1 MCLKC
6 CFKTSCLL
14 FVSSHGWYHYYCFM
28 VMVTINI
35 IASWLWSSLLLLFC
49 GCDYHQYY
57 FMVMVAIIV
66 ATSWSWSPSILLLLN
81 HGHHHYCYF
90 LVMVTIVAIT
100 SWSWSPS
107 LLLFHGRG
115 CLLPSLLLLL
125 LLRQGIFPY
134 PILCKC
140 GVSDVEHEVALAS
153 TTFT

>member
-1 MCLKC
+1 
-6 CFKTSCLL
+6 
-14 FVSSHGWYHYYCFM
+14 M
-28 VMVTINI
+28 VDI
-35 IASWLWSSLLLLFC
+35 ITTA
-49 GCDYHQYY
+49 
-57 FMVMVAIIV
+57 
-66 ATSWSWSPSILLLLN
+66 SWSWSPSISLLHGCDHHYCCYFVVVITISIISWSWLPSLLLL
-81 HGHHHYCYF
+81 HGHGRHRYYYF
-90 LVMVTIVAIT
+90 LIMVTIITVT

>member
-1 MCLKC
+1 MCLEC

-28 VMVTINI
+28 VMVTIN

-66 ATSWSWSPSILLLLN
+66 VTSWSWSPSILLFLN

-115 CLLPSLLLLL
+115 RLLPSLLLLL
-125 LLRQGIFPY
+125 LLKQGTFPY
-134 PILCKC
+134 PILCRC
-140 GVSDVEHEVALAS
+140 GVSNVEHEVALAS